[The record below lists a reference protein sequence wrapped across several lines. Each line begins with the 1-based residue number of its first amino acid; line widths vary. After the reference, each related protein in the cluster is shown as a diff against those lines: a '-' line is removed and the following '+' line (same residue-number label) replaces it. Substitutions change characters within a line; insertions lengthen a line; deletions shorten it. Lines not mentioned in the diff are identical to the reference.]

1 MLIDTASPDPKL
13 PPFPVVM
20 RSVGRFVLPVPESL
34 ELSAT
39 WFKVNGI
46 AIEELPWTK
55 GLGQKRSVGALKESL
70 GTAAGVANEITG
82 LAVRERW
89 DETDVSDLCGF
100 PAMLRCCNGSKA
112 DHNLEVYIG
121 MPDVI
126 LCLTE
131 NRPFDTC
138 GPCLTINGPILN
150 LFRQYRHGNENVLPD
165 SFFCSAGRVEGLKI
179 WSEQAGI
186 SLERPPVGSRHR
198 IRLRFATHLFAHPCD
213 PPRITEVVKS
223 VTSKYRIELKILRS
237 RELVLAGL
245 KGLEEV
251 YILQPKDNDCADV
264 PRLTACWEYEG
275 AGGDPQKPHIEL
287 KMSCRVEAGEDALRM
302 WDAIITN
309 FSSVREH
316 CAK

>member
-20 RSVGRFVLPVPESL
+20 RRMGRFVLPVPESL

-46 AIEELPWTK
+46 DIEELPWKK
-55 GLGQKRSVGALKESL
+55 GLGQKRGMDALRESL
-70 GTAAGVANEITG
+70 GTEAGVANEITG

-150 LFRQYRHGNENVLPD
+150 L
-165 SFFCSAGRVEGLKI
+165 
-179 WSEQAGI
+179 
-186 SLERPPVGSRHR
+186 
-198 IRLRFATHLFAHPCD
+198 
-213 PPRITEVVKS
+213 
-223 VTSKYRIELKILRS
+223 
-237 RELVLAGL
+237 
-245 KGLEEV
+245 
-251 YILQPKDNDCADV
+251 
-264 PRLTACWEYEG
+264 
-275 AGGDPQKPHIEL
+275 
-287 KMSCRVEAGEDALRM
+287 
-302 WDAIITN
+302 
-309 FSSVREH
+309 
-316 CAK
+316 

>member
-1 MLIDTASPDPKL
+1 MLVDTASPDPEL

-20 RSVGRFVLPVPESL
+20 RPVGRFVLPVPESM
-34 ELSAT
+34 ELSAA

-46 AIEELPWTK
+46 AVEELPWK
-55 GLGQKRSVGALKESL
+55 SGPQQGRAMDALRRSL
-70 GTAAGVANEITG
+70 GTDAGEAHEITG

-100 PAMLRCCNGSKA
+100 PALLRCCNGSKA
-112 DHNLEVYIG
+112 DHNLEVHIG
-121 MPDVI
+121 MPDLI
-126 LCLTE
+126 LRLTD

-150 LFRQYRHGNENVLPD
+150 LFRHYRHDDVRVPSE
-165 SFFCSAGRVEGLKI
+165 SFFFSAGRVEGLKT

-186 SLERPPVGSRHR
+186 SLERPPAGSLQR

-223 VTSKYRIELKILRS
+223 VTSKYRIDLKILRS
-237 RELVLAGL
+237 RERILAGL
-245 KGLEEV
+245 NGLEEI
-251 YILQPKDNDCADV
+251 YILQPKDKACPDA

-287 KMSCRVEAGEDALRM
+287 KLSCRAEAREDALRM
-302 WDAIITN
+302 WDAVVTN
-309 FSSVREH
+309 FSSVRRH
-316 CAK
+316 YAT